1 MKRKKRKQKKSEN
14 LLQLKELVTNINLK
28 NKYKY
33 IAIVGSTCSGKTTLA
48 KHLSKI
54 LQIPHIELDAIY
66 WGPNWIA
73 KPFPEFREIVEEI
86 SNRDCWIIE
95 GNYLSVQDIV
105 FSKAELVIWLNFS
118 FPIVFYRALTRT
130 VKRMITQE
138 EIFSGNKERFFEQFF
153 TKDSLLYW
161 VIKTYKK
168 KKDNMRFIFE
178 HDIYSNMKKIEL
190 TKTKQ
195 VLDFINSF

>member
-1 MKRKKRKQKKSEN
+1 VSIKD
-14 LLQLKELVTNINLK
+14 LK

-33 IAIVGSTCSGKTTLA
+33 ISIVGSTCSGKTTLA

-54 LQIPHIELDAIY
+54 LKIPHIELDAIY
-66 WGPNWIA
+66 WGPNWKP
-73 KPFPEFREIVEEI
+73 KPFPEFREIVEKKSETE
-86 SNRDCWIIE
+86 SWIIE
-95 GNYLSVQDIV
+95 GNYMSVQDIV

-118 FPIVFYRALTRT
+118 FPIVFYRALSRT

-138 EIFSGNKERFFEQFF
+138 ELFSGNKERFFEQFF

-168 KKDNMRFIFE
+168 KKDNMRFIFDY
-178 HDIYSNMKKIEL
+178 DIYSNMKKTEL
-190 TKTKQ
+190 TKTREIR
-195 VLDFINSF
+195 DFIDSF